1 MAANHLSQAT
11 DPRDLAAFILRV
23 SLGAL
28 FLAHGLLKL
37 FVFTLP
43 GTAGFFAA
51 QGFPAWTAYPVVFG
65 ELAIGVGLILGILV
79 RTVSVASLPILI
91 GALVVHAPNGW
102 VFSAPSGGWEFPAFL
117 IVVAVVQA
125 LLGAG
130 AYAVKL
136 PYLRSRLAHA

>member
-1 MAANHLSQAT
+1 MAANIAPAT

-23 SLGAL
+23 SLGVF
-28 FLAHGLLKL
+28 FLAHGLMKV

-43 GTAGFFAA
+43 GAAAYFAS
-51 QGFPAWTAYPVVFG
+51 QGFPAWTAYLVVAG

-79 RTVSVASLPILI
+79 RVASIASLPILA
-91 GALVVHAPNGW
+91 GALAVHLPNGW
-102 VFSAPSGGWEFPAFL
+102 VFSAPNGGWEFPALL
-117 IVVAVVQA
+117 IVLAVVQA

-136 PYLRSRLAHA
+136 PYLSSRLAHA

>member
-1 MAANHLSQAT
+1 MAANTASAT

-23 SLGAL
+23 SLGVL
-28 FLAHGLLKL
+28 FLAHALLKI

-51 QGFPAWTAYPVVFG
+51 QGFPAWTAYLVVAG
-65 ELAIGVGLILGILV
+65 EIAIGVGLILGILV
-79 RTVSVASLPILI
+79 RTASVASLPILA
-91 GALVVHAPNGW
+91 GALAVHLPNGW
-102 VFSAPSGGWEFPAFL
+102 VFSAPNGGWEFPAFL
-117 IVVAVVQA
+117 IVVAIVQA

-136 PYLRSRLAHA
+136 PYLSSRLAHA

>member
-1 MAANHLSQAT
+1 MAANIAPAT

-23 SLGAL
+23 SLGVL
-28 FLAHGLLKL
+28 FLAHAGLKI

-43 GTAGFFAA
+43 GTAAYFAS
-51 QGFPAWTAYPVVFG
+51 QGFPAWTAYAVVAG

-79 RTVSVASLPILI
+79 RVASIASLPILV
-91 GALVVHAPNGW
+91 GALAVHLPNGW
-102 VFSAPSGGWEFPAFL
+102 VFSAPHGGWEFPAL
-117 IVVAVVQA
+117 WIVLAVVQT

-136 PYLRSRLAHA
+136 PYLSSRLAHA

>member
-1 MAANHLSQAT
+1 MAANIAPAT

-23 SLGAL
+23 SLGVL
-28 FLAHGLLKL
+28 FLAHAGLKI

-43 GTAGFFAA
+43 GTAAYFAS
-51 QGFPAWTAYPVVFG
+51 QGFPAWTAYAVVAG

-79 RTVSVASLPILI
+79 RVASIASLPILV
-91 GALVVHAPNGW
+91 GALAVHLPYGW
-102 VFSAPSGGWEFPAFL
+102 VFSAPNGGWEFPAL
-117 IVVAVVQA
+117 WIVLAVVQA

-136 PYLRSRLAHA
+136 PYLSSRLAHA

>member
-1 MAANHLSQAT
+1 MAANIAPAT

-23 SLGAL
+23 SLGVL
-28 FLAHGLLKL
+28 FLAHAGLKI

-43 GTAGFFAA
+43 GTAAYFAS
-51 QGFPAWTAYPVVFG
+51 QGFPAWTAYAVVAG

-79 RTVSVASLPILI
+79 RVASIASLPILV
-91 GALVVHAPNGW
+91 GALAVHLPNGW
-102 VFSAPSGGWEFPAFL
+102 VFSAPNGGWEFPAL
-117 IVVAVVQA
+117 WIVLAVVQV

-136 PYLRSRLAHA
+136 PYVSSRLAHA